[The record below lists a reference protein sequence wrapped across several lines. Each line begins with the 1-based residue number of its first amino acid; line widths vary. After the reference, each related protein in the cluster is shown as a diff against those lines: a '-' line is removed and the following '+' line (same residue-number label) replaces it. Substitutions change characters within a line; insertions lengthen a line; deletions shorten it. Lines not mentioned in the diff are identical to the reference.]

1 MKTMTTLS
9 VATRLKLAYPT
20 LSPVPQQHQQRLTFW
35 RSRTTCPASSRQQL
49 FDVVSVGSRHVS
61 GRLLACPRTFTWRR
75 L

>member
-9 VATRLKLAYPT
+9 VATRLKLAYLT

-35 RSRTTCPASSRQQL
+35 RSRTTCRACNRQQL
-49 FDVVSVGSRHVS
+49 FDVVLVGSRLVF
-61 GRLLACPRTFTWRR
+61 GRLLVCLQTIIWRR